1 MISKEEILRLHHLSI
16 VRYGGADGIRD
27 EGLLESAIARPYQTF
42 GGDDLYQTV
51 YEKAAA
57 MMESLI
63 INHPFVDGNKRTGFL
78 GMFGIL
84 LKENIKLTATDGN
97 IYAFTIRVST
107 GETKFEDIVS
117 WLKQNSTSF

>member
-16 VRYGGADGIRD
+16 VRFGGADGIRD

-84 LKENIKLTATDGN
+84 LKENIKLTATDEN

-107 GETKFEDIVS
+107 GETKFEDIVR